1 MKHADFLIEIQT
13 EELPPKSL
21 LTLAEA
27 FEKNVDDHLTKSGLA
42 YEGITRYVTP
52 RRLALLIRALAEKQP
67 DQVVEKRGPAVTA
80 AFKEDG
86 TPTPA
91 CLGFAKSCGLSPDA
105 LGRIKT
111 AEGEWVGV
119 QVTVPG
125 QAVEKLMPSLLAEA
139 VAALPVGKRMR
150 WGDYSTEF
158 SRPVRGVIMLYGDQ
172 IIEGQL
178 LGCTAGRTTVG
189 HRFHAPQTLS
199 IPTASA
205 YADILAKEGKVIA
218 DPILRAEKIAS
229 QVKALLKPNE
239 KICALNDDDLQA
251 LTTELIGLVE
261 WPCALRGSFEEKFL
275 RVPKEV
281 LISSMIDHQRYYPIA
296 DEKTGALLPAFIT
309 ISNIESKDATRVI
322 HGNERVIRARL
333 SDAAFFF
340 ESDEKTRLDTRLDK
354 LSHVLYQAKLGTLKE
369 KAERISQLAAWLAK
383 QLGADATLAARAGLL
398 AKADLVTSMVGE
410 FPELQGVMGG
420 YYAAHD
426 GEAKEVALAVRDHYY
441 PRFAGDR
448 LPEGSVSLAVALADR
463 LDLLTGYFGIKQFP
477 TGDKDPYGLRRA
489 ALGVVRCLVESACDI
504 DLSAALAQAVQLYG
518 AKLENANTA
527 ADVLSF
533 IQERLRPYY
542 QERGITPDV
551 VAAVLA
557 LGVSR
562 LNDVDKRIAAVQA
575 FKSMEAALALSAANK
590 RVSNILAKYPDSLE
604 GVNIDAALFENEA
617 ESTLAQLVEAKEKA
631 LVKSFEAKQY
641 QEALT
646 GLAELREPVDTFF
659 DQVMV
664 MTDDKARRT
673 NRVALLA
680 KLRHLFLK
688 VADIALLQ

>member
-21 LTLAEA
+21 LTLAAA
-27 FEKNVDDHLTKSGLA
+27 FEKNVDELLKKAGLA
-42 YEGITRYVTP
+42 FEGMTRYATP
-52 RRLALLIRALAEKQP
+52 RRLALLIHALAEKQP
-67 DQVVEKRGPAVTA
+67 DQVVEKRGPAVA
-80 AFKEDG
+80 SAFKEDG

-91 CLGFAKSCGLSPDA
+91 CLGFAKSCGVTVDA
-105 LGRIKT
+105 LQRIKT
-111 AEGEWVGV
+111 AEGEWVSY
-119 QVTVPG
+119 QVNVPG
-125 QAVEKLMPSLLAEA
+125 QTVEKCMPALLSEA
-139 VAALPVGKRMR
+139 IAALPIAKRMR
-150 WGDYSTEF
+150 WGDYAVEF
-158 SRPVRGVIMLYGDQ
+158 SRPVRGLILLYGDQ
-172 IIEGQL
+172 VVDGTL
-178 LGCTAGRTTVG
+178 LGCKAGRTTVG
-189 HRFHAPQTLS
+189 HRFHAPETLS

-205 YADILAKEGKVIA
+205 YADVLAKEGKVLA
-218 DPILRAEKIAS
+218 DPIVRAEKIAS

-239 KICALNDDDLQA
+239 KICALNDEDLQA
-251 LTTELIGLVE
+251 LTQELIGLVE
-261 WPCALRGSFEEKFL
+261 WPCALRGSFEDKFL

-296 DEKTGALLPAFIT
+296 NETTGELLPAFMT
-309 ISNIESKDATRVI
+309 ISNIESKDAARVT

-340 ESDEKTRLDTRLDK
+340 EADEKTRLETRLEK
-354 LSHVLYQAKLGTLKE
+354 LAHVLYQAKLGTLKE
-369 KAERISQLAAWLAK
+369 KAERLSALAAWLAK
-383 QLGADATLAARAGLL
+383 QLGADAKLAARAGLL
-398 AKADLVTSMVGE
+398 AKADLVTNMVGE

-426 GEAKEVALAVRDHYY
+426 GEAKEVALAVREHYY

-504 DLSAALAQAVQLYG
+504 DLSAALTQAVQLYG
-518 AKLENANTA
+518 STLENTNTVT
-527 ADVLSF
+527 DVLSF

-542 QERGITPDV
+542 QERGITADV
-551 VAAVLA
+551 VASVLA

-562 LNDVDKRIAAVQA
+562 LNDVDKRIAAVQS

-604 GVNIDAALFENEA
+604 GVNINAALFESEA
-617 ESTLAQLVEAKEKA
+617 ESTLAKLVEAKEKA

-664 MTDDKARRT
+664 MTDDKARRA

-680 KLRHLFLK
+680 KLRHLFLQ

>member
-21 LTLAEA
+21 LSLAAA
-27 FEKNVDDHLTKSGLA
+27 FEKNADELLKKAGLS
-42 YEGITRYVTP
+42 YESVTRYVTP
-52 RRLALLIRALAEKQP
+52 RRLALLIHALAEKQP
-67 DQVVEKRGPAVTA
+67 DQIVEKRGPAVTA

-86 TPTPA
+86 SPTPA
-91 CLGFAKSCGLSPDA
+91 CLGFAKSCGVTPDQ
-105 LGRIKT
+105 LQRLKT
-111 AEGEWVGV
+111 TEGEWVGY
-119 QVTVPG
+119 QVNVPG
-125 QAVEKLMPSLLAEA
+125 QAIEKIMPALLAEA
-139 VAALPVGKRMR
+139 VNALPIAKRMR
-150 WGDYSTEF
+150 WGDNTVEF
-158 SRPVRGVIMLYGDQ
+158 TRPVRGVIMLYGDQ
-172 IIEGQL
+172 IIEGSL
-178 LGCTAGRTTVG
+178 LGCVAGRTTVG

-205 YADILAKEGKVIA
+205 YADVLMKEGKVIA
-218 DPILRAEKIAS
+218 DPSVRAEKIAL
-229 QVKALLKPNE
+229 QVKALLTPNE

-261 WPCALRGSFEEKFL
+261 WPCALRGSFEDKFL

-296 DEKTGALLPAFIT
+296 NEQTGALLPAFIT
-309 ISNIESKDATRVI
+309 ISNIESKDAARVV
-322 HGNERVIRARL
+322 HGNERVLRARL

-340 ESDEKTRLDTRLDK
+340 EADEKTRLETRLDK
-354 LSHVLYQAKLGTLKE
+354 LANVLYQAKLGTLKE
-369 KAERISQLAAWLAK
+369 KAERLSQLAAWLAQ
-383 QLGADATLAARAGLL
+383 QLGADAKLAARAGLL
-398 AKADLVTSMVGE
+398 AKADLVTNMVGE
-410 FPELQGVMGG
+410 FPELQGVMGS
-420 YYAAHD
+420 YYATHD
-426 GEAKEVALAVRDHYY
+426 NEAPAVALAVREHYY

-448 LPEGSVSLAVALADR
+448 LPEGLVSLAVALADR
-463 LDLLTGYFGIKQFP
+463 LDLLVGYFGIKQFP

-504 DLSAALAQAVQLYG
+504 DLSAALNQAVQLYG
-518 AKLENANTA
+518 TKLENTNTT

-551 VAAVLA
+551 IAAVLA
-557 LGVSR
+557 LGIAR
-562 LNDVDKRIAAVQA
+562 LNDIDKRIAAVQA

-604 GVNIDAALFENEA
+604 GVNINAALFENEA
-617 ESTLAQLVEAKEKA
+617 ESNLGKLIEAKEKSLA
-631 LVKSFEAKQY
+631 KSFEAKQY

-646 GLAELREPVDTFF
+646 GLAELREPVDIFF

-680 KLRHLFLK
+680 KLRQLFLQ